1 MKRVALVFPIVLVIV
16 AMAALAAFSGRA
28 SAAPDPV
35 LSSTCTMNGTT
46 VLSEEG
52 MPWDDPG
59 APCESVNSENILEGT
74 PICVNGNTYS
84 YLPSQDD
91 DSTYDAAGLVGYL
104 KESGYS
110 AAVGACAA
118 AAAAPKN
125 TPPREAYCSVAGNTN
140 PFTGAPIAPGTFL
153 DLLAGQPNTDK
164 HYTGDVP
171 AWFVQGVGLT
181 CSLTPAQA
189 ALASASTQRVGAA
202 GDPEI
207 PIPGIPDY
215 AIYTYVP
222 AG

>member
-1 MKRVALVFPIVLVIV
+1 MKRIALVAALVLGAAVASAFVGTASAKAYTTTTASWLAPSCGANISDDIYEDEGDCGSDTVANTVCIDATTLVIWTEGGSELTD
-16 AMAALAAFSGRA
+16 MLAAIVENGD
-28 SAAPDPV
+28 SAK
-35 LSSTCTMNGTT
+35 L
-46 VLSEEG
+46 
-52 MPWDDPG
+52 
-59 APCESVNSENILEGT
+59 
-74 PICVNGNTYS
+74 
-84 YLPSQDD
+84 
-91 DSTYDAAGLVGYL
+91 
-104 KESGYS
+104 
-110 AAVGACAA
+110 GACAS
-118 AAAAPKN
+118 APPPQN

-171 AWFVQGVGLT
+171 AWYVQGVGLT

-189 ALASASTQRVGAA
+189 ALAAASTQRVGAA

-222 AG
+222 AK